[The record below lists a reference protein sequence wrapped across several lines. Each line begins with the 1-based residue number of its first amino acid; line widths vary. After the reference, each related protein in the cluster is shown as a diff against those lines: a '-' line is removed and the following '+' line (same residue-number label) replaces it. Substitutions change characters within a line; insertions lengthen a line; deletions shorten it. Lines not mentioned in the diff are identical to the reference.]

1 MEPIKGKDQM
11 CFSLGSG
18 YMVLNLGMFYRLPQK
33 RQNQI
38 IAAVCK
44 AAERS
49 K

>member
-11 CFSLGSG
+11 CFSWGSG
-18 YMVLNLGMFYRLPQK
+18 YMLLNTNMFYKLSQK
-33 RQNQI
+33 KQNQI

>member
-11 CFSLGSG
+11 CFSWGSG
-18 YMVLNLGMFYRLPQK
+18 YMVLNPGMFYRLPQK

-44 AAERS
+44 AAERI

>member
-1 MEPIKGKDQM
+1 MEPIKDKDQM
-11 CFSLGSG
+11 CFSWGSG
-18 YMVLNLGMFYRLPQK
+18 YMVLNPGMFYRLPQK

-44 AAERS
+44 TAERS

>member
-1 MEPIKGKDQM
+1 MEPMKGKDQM
-11 CFSLGSG
+11 CFSWGSG
-18 YMVLNLGMFYRLPQK
+18 YMILNQSMFCELPKKKQDK
-33 RQNQI
+33 I

>member
-11 CFSLGSG
+11 CFSWGSG
-18 YMVLNLGMFYRLPQK
+18 YMILNQSMFYSLPQK

>member
-11 CFSLGSG
+11 CFSWGSG
-18 YMVLNLGMFYRLPQK
+18 YMVLNTDMFYKLPQK

>member
-11 CFSLGSG
+11 CFSWGSG
-18 YMVLNLGMFYRLPQK
+18 YMVLNPGVFYRLPKK
-33 RQNQI
+33 RQDQI
-38 IAAVCK
+38 IAAVYK

>member
-11 CFSLGSG
+11 CFSWSSG
-18 YMVLNLGMFYRLPQK
+18 YMVLNPGMFYRLPQK

>member
-11 CFSLGSG
+11 CFSWGSG
-18 YMVLNLGMFYRLPQK
+18 YMVLNPGMFYRLPQK
-33 RQNQI
+33 KQNQI

-44 AAERS
+44 AAERG

>member
-11 CFSLGSG
+11 CFSWGSG
-18 YMVLNLGMFYRLPQK
+18 YMVLNPDMFYRLPQK
-33 RQNQI
+33 RQDQI

>member
-11 CFSLGSG
+11 CFSWGSG
-18 YMVLNLGMFYRLPQK
+18 YMVLNPGIFYRLPQK

-38 IAAVCK
+38 IAAVYK

>member
-11 CFSLGSG
+11 CFSWDSG
-18 YMVLNLGMFYRLPQK
+18 YMVLNPGMFYRLPQK